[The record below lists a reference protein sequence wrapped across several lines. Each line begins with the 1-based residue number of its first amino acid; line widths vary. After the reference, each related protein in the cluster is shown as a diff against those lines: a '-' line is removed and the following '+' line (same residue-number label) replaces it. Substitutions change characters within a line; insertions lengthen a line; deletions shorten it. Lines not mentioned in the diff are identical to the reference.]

1 MRFNKLYVFFYDV
14 HPKDDISLDMDSN
27 SQVDNFQQVFVT
39 KSVKFP
45 AKKEEEKSGV
55 FRNTHF
61 SSIRLVWLES
71 STLAELKYVFGF
83 GLRRPWA

>member
-1 MRFNKLYVFFYDV
+1 MANILIVMGCD
-14 HPKDDISLDMDSN
+14 

-55 FRNTHF
+55 FRKTHF